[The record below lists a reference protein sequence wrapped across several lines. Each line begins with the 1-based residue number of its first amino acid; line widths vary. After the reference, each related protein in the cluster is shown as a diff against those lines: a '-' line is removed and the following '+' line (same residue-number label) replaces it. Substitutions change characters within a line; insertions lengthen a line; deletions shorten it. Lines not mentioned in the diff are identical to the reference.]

1 MRKFSR
7 YAFTSMATVTLLSS
21 LTPAALASDTN
32 HKPATSDINFEIT
45 QKSDA
50 VKALKELPKSENV
63 KNHYQDYSV
72 TDVKTDKKG
81 FTHYTLQP
89 SVDGVHAPD
98 KEVKVHADKSGKVVL
113 INGDT
118 DAKKVKPTN
127 KVTLSKDE
135 AADKAFNAVKIDK
148 NKAKNL
154 QDDVIKENKVEIDGD
169 SNKYIYN
176 IELITVTPEISHWK
190 VKIDADTGAVVE
202 KTNLVKEAAATG
214 TGKGVLGDT
223 KDININSI
231 DGGFS
236 LEDLTH
242 QGKLSAYNFN
252 DQTVKRH

>member
-7 YAFTSMATVTLLSS
+7 YAFTSIATVTLLSS

-113 INGDT
+113 INGD
-118 DAKKVKPTN
+118 
-127 KVTLSKDE
+127 
-135 AADKAFNAVKIDK
+135 
-148 NKAKNL
+148 
-154 QDDVIKENKVEIDGD
+154 
-169 SNKYIYN
+169 
-176 IELITVTPEISHWK
+176 
-190 VKIDADTGAVVE
+190 
-202 KTNLVKEAAATG
+202 
-214 TGKGVLGDT
+214 
-223 KDININSI
+223 
-231 DGGFS
+231 
-236 LEDLTH
+236 
-242 QGKLSAYNFN
+242 
-252 DQTVKRH
+252 

>member
-7 YAFTSMATVTLLSS
+7 YAFTSIATVTLLSS

-98 KEVKVHADKSGKVVL
+98 KEVKVHADKSGKVV
-113 INGDT
+113 
-118 DAKKVKPTN
+118 
-127 KVTLSKDE
+127 
-135 AADKAFNAVKIDK
+135 
-148 NKAKNL
+148 
-154 QDDVIKENKVEIDGD
+154 
-169 SNKYIYN
+169 
-176 IELITVTPEISHWK
+176 
-190 VKIDADTGAVVE
+190 
-202 KTNLVKEAAATG
+202 
-214 TGKGVLGDT
+214 
-223 KDININSI
+223 
-231 DGGFS
+231 
-236 LEDLTH
+236 
-242 QGKLSAYNFN
+242 
-252 DQTVKRH
+252 